1 MIGNGTK
8 HDSPP
13 KKVATTKKILHPGL
27 MKAVFGLLPVFLS
40 RDAVMKV
47 PDFLLQYISHF

>member
-13 KKVATTKKILHPGL
+13 PKKVATTKRILHPGL
-27 MKAVFGLLPVFLS
+27 MKAILVVSTVFLS
-40 RDAVMKV
+40 KDAV
-47 PDFLLQYISHF
+47 FHTNIS